1 MQSVSDIWSMILTR
15 LREDLSETTI
25 KTWFDETTVVALEGN
40 NLYLH
45 CPNTFKRTNIQ
56 DRFLPNIEA
65 GLKDIF
71 SADIAVHLLDDG
83 GLQRF
88 QSKEEEKPV
97 SLMES
102 GEFTFDTFVVG
113 PSNRLACS
121 AARAVADAPGQHYNP
136 LFIYGDSG
144 LGKTHLL
151 YAIAHVIRGKFP
163 SAKILY
169 IKGDE
174 FINDY
179 IETVRS
185 GRAMN
190 EFRTKYREADLM
202 LVDDIQFVAGKV
214 ETQNE
219 FFHTFNALYEAKK
232 QIVLTSDRPPQEMA
246 QLDDRLRTRF
256 EWGLMADVQPPALE
270 TRVAIIKNKAIRM
283 GMELPD
289 YIIQLIAE
297 TITANVRQIE
307 GTVNKIMAYQDIN
320 GDKVDK
326 NTVIRAVK
334 DIFKEKSDILPTA
347 DVIIE
352 EVCKFYNLEPSLLR
366 GQGRSKDISLARQ
379 IAMFQIRR
387 MTNLSLKEIG
397 AEFGGRDHSTVLNAL
412 NRIEDLVKTDP
423 EKAEIIKD
431 ITTNINSRYE

>member
-1 MQSVSDIWSMILTR
+1 MQSVSDIWSMVLTR
-15 LREDLSETTI
+15 LREELSETTI
-25 KTWFDETTVVALEGN
+25 KTWFDETSVVALEGN
-40 NLYLH
+40 DLVLH
-45 CPNTFKRTNIQ
+45 CSNAFKRSNIQ
-56 DRFLPNIEA
+56 DRFLPSIEA
-65 GLKDIF
+65 SLRDIF
-71 SADIAVHLLDDG
+71 SSDMTVRLLDDD
-83 GLQRF
+83 GLRRYQD
-88 QSKEEEKPV
+88 KESEKPT

-102 GEFTFDTFVVG
+102 GEFTFETFIVG

-151 YAIAHVIRGKFP
+151 YAIAHVIRGKLP

-190 EFRTKYREADLM
+190 EFRIKYREADLM

-219 FFHTFNALYEAKK
+219 FFHTFNALYESKK

-256 EWGLMADVQPPALE
+256 EWGLMADVQPPVLE
-270 TRVAIIKNKAIRM
+270 TRVAILKNKAAQLGFI
-283 GMELPD
+283 LPD
-289 YIIQLIAE
+289 DIAHYIAGK
-297 TITANVRQIE
+297 ITANVRQLE
-307 GTVNKIMAYQDIN
+307 GTVKKIKAFKDLDGIEITTDAVDRAIQDMSKSSEFIITP
-320 GDKVDK
+320 D
-326 NTVIRAVK
+326 TIIRE
-334 DIFKEKSDILPTA
+334 ICRYFRL
-347 DVIIE
+347 E
-352 EVCKFYNLEPSLLR
+352 EDQIKGQSRSRDSLN
-366 GQGRSKDISLARQ
+366 ARQ
-379 IAMFQIRR
+379 IAMYLIRR
-387 MTNLSLKEIG
+387 MTSLSLDDNGKV
-397 AEFGGRDHSTVLNAL
+397 FGGRDHSTVINSI
-412 NRIEDLVKTDP
+412 NKVERKMKTDP
-423 EKAEIIKD
+423 SYAEMIKSII
-431 ITTNINSRYE
+431 TNIK

>member
-40 NLYLH
+40 TLILH
-45 CPNTFKRTNIQ
+45 CPNAFKRSNIQ
-56 DRFLPNIEA
+56 DRFLPNIEE
-65 GLKDIF
+65 GLRDIF
-71 SADIAVHLLDDG
+71 SAEIAVKLLDDE
-83 GLQRF
+83 GLTRYQK
-88 QSKEEEKPV
+88 KEAEQPA

-102 GEFTFDTFVVG
+102 GEFTFETFVVG
-113 PSNRLACS
+113 PSNKLACS

-151 YAIAHVIRGKFP
+151 YAIAHVIRQK
-163 SAKILY
+163 SRDCRILY

-185 GRAMN
+185 GRSMN
-190 EFRTKYREADLM
+190 DFRTKYREADLM

-219 FFHTFNALYEAKK
+219 FFHTFNALYETKK

-256 EWGLMADVQPPALE
+256 EWGLMVDVQPPDLE
-270 TRVAIIKNKAIRM
+270 TRIAILKNKAVQLGFLLSDDIAA
-283 GMELPD
+283 
-289 YIIQLIAE
+289 YIASK
-297 TITANVRQIE
+297 ITANVRQME
-307 GTVNKIMAYQDIN
+307 GTVKKIKAFKDLDGME
-320 GDKVDK
+320 GDKPAVDRAIQDMSK
-326 NTVIRAVK
+326 YSEFVITP
-334 DIFKEKSDILPTA
+334 EN
-347 DVIIE
+347 IITE
-352 EVCKFYNLEPSLLR
+352 ICRYFRIDETQIK
-366 GQGRSKDISLARQ
+366 GQSRSRDCLNARQ
-379 IAMFQIRR
+379 IAMYLIRR
-387 MTNLSLKEIG
+387 MTSLSLDETGKL
-397 AEFGGRDHSTVLNAL
+397 FGGRDHSTTLNGVTKVE
-412 NRIEDLVKTDP
+412 NRMKTDNTFA
-423 EKAEIIKD
+423 ETVKAII
-431 ITTNINSRYE
+431 TNVNATK